1 MNSLR
6 EKIEIR
12 ACDSRIYTKSDGL
25 LYACLE
31 GSGTAVTFYDSATH
45 AGGMLYYLLP
55 SSQEAAGFSNPCQ
68 FADTGIEKT
77 LFSLVETG
85 AQWDSLTIKLC
96 GAMIS
101 GGDEN
106 QDSVSR
112 RNILAARKVLW
123 RLGLLLQNQ
132 DVGGDKPLE
141 LFLDVT
147 DGTVT
152 VQSGSVKRN
161 V

>member
-1 MNSLR
+1 
-6 EKIEIR
+6 
-12 ACDSRIYTKSDGL
+12 
-25 LYACLE
+25 
-31 GSGTAVTFYDSATH
+31 
-45 AGGMLYYLLP
+45 
-55 SSQEAAGFSNPCQ
+55 
-68 FADTGIEKT
+68 
-77 LFSLVETG
+77 
-85 AQWDSLTIKLC
+85 
-96 GAMIS
+96 MIS